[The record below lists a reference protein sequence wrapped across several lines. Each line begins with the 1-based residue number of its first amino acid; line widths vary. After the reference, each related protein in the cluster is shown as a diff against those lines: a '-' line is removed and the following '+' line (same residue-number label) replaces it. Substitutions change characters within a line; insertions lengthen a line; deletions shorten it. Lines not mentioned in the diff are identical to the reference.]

1 MKHSGGCHCGK
12 VRYEVDMDIKT
23 AVLCNC
29 SICFKRGSL
38 LDFVPV
44 QNFKVLSGESDL
56 QSYKFNK
63 NVIDHQFCRTCGI
76 LPFAK
81 GVSPDGSKMVA
92 VNLRSLDNVDLS
104 TLTMHEFNGRD
115 L

>member
-1 MKHSGGCHCGK
+1 MKHQGGCHCGK
-12 VRYEVDMDIKT
+12 VRYEVDMDLKT

-29 SICFKRGSL
+29 SICMKRGSL

-44 QNFKVLSGESDL
+44 ANFKVVSGESNL

-63 NVIDHQFCRTCGI
+63 NVIDHQFCKTCGI

-81 GVSPDGSKMVA
+81 GVSPDGSKMIA

-104 TLTMHEFNGRD
+104 TLQMHEYNGRD